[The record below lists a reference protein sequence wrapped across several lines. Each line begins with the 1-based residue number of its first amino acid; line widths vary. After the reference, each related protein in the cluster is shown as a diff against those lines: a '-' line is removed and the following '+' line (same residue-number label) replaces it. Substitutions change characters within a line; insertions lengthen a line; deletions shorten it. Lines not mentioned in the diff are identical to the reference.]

1 MVFEK
6 VVVVDCKG
14 HLLGRLASV
23 IAKELLKG
31 QRVVAV
37 GCEQINVS
45 GKFIR
50 NKFKYLSFLRKRT
63 NTNPKKGPIHFR
75 APSKILWR
83 TVRGMLPH
91 KTARGQI
98 ALDKLKVFDGC
109 PPPYDR
115 QKKVVIPEALRA
127 LRLKPM
133 RKYTVLGELASE
145 VGWKYGEVVSTLE
158 EKRKVKAAAWYERK
172 QTLNKLRQTAVNNV
186 LPQLEK
192 EQQVLADAGYTLQ

>member
-6 VVVVDCKG
+6 VVVIDAKD

-31 QRVVAV
+31 QRIVVV
-37 GCEQINVS
+37 RCESLNIS

-50 NKFKYLSFLRKRT
+50 NKLTYMSFLHKT
-63 NTNPKKGPIHFR
+63 NSVQPSHGPFHFR

-91 KTARGQI
+91 KQPRG
-98 ALDKLKVFDGC
+98 ALALGKLKVFDGV
-109 PPPYDR
+109 PPPYD
-115 QKKVVIPEALRA
+115 KKKRVVVPEALRV

-133 RKYTVLGELASE
+133 RKYTVLGDLSTN
-145 VGWKYGEVVSTLE
+145 VGWRHGEVVSKLE
-158 EKRKVKAAAWYERK
+158 EKRKLKAKGWYERK
-172 QTLNKLRQTAVNNV
+172 KALNKLRSQAVKNSSGNV
-186 LPQLEK
+186 TQHT
-192 EQQVLADAGYTLQ
+192 QVLTERGHAH